1 MRDTQLPAEVCRA
14 VPANDRGGRTE
25 GAPPPVV
32 TTRPTLD
39 AYQLRTPGHRP
50 LRRLGTGLLTGTAA
64 SLAIVLSPAAATAA
78 EPAPASSSSTPAPS
92 AAAQTAVDTARA
104 QVGKAYEYGAA
115 GPDSFDC
122 SGLTQYA
129 YRAAGIELPHSS
141 RSQSQLGTPVARAD
155 LRPGDLVFFYEP
167 VSHVGIYVGNGQMVD
182 AGSEQTGVSQR
193 SVDMAGYQFA
203 RRIA

>member
-1 MRDTQLPAEVCRA
+1 HLSAFDLPGA
-14 VPANDRGGRTE
+14 RT
-25 GAPPPVV
+25 
-32 TTRPTLD
+32 RS
-39 AYQLRTPGHRP
+39 QS
-50 LRRLGTGLLTGTAA
+50 LRRLGAGVLTGAA
-64 SLAIVLSPAAATAA
+64 TSLSLVLTPTTATAA
-78 EPAPASSSSTPAPS
+78 EPAASSSSTAAPS

-141 RSQSQLGTPVARAD
+141 RSQSELGTPVDRAN
-155 LRPGDLVFFYEP
+155 LLPGDLVFFYEP
-167 VSHVGIYVGNGQMVD
+167 VSHVGIYVGDGQMVD
-182 AGSEQTGVSQR
+182 AGSEETGVSQR
-193 SVDMAGYQFA
+193 SVDMEGYNFA